1 MRAGTIHPGSNAETN
16 HREVTHMSAPLAFF
30 NLGMPEI
37 IVLLIIGV
45 LLFGKRL
52 PEVGRYLGKGIVEFK
67 KGMKGLEDEVDT
79 SASVRH
85 EPAAIEQPRPPQRIT
100 TAAPKFEDAPN
111 NNITTPPQA

>member
-1 MRAGTIHPGSNAETN
+1 MTPVFAA
-16 HREVTHMSAPLAFF
+16 
-30 NLGMPEI
+30 LGLGPTEI
-37 IVLLIIGV
+37 IVLLVLGV
-45 LLFGKRL
+45 LLFGRKL

-67 KGMKGLEDEVDT
+67 KGMKGLEDDIDT

-85 EPAAIEQPRPPQRIT
+85 EPPAIEQPRPPQRIT